1 MHIRTLTPSEIV
13 IEDVVSYNYLRG
25 IVIRTGGTS
34 GDILCKTGKAID
46 AYYKLH
52 KVWNSYSYLLAT
64 KIRII

>member
-52 KVWNSYSYLLAT
+52 KVWNS
-64 KIRII
+64 